1 MIKKVPKDNHQV
13 QKSKQK
19 KKEHQK
25 ANRSILEYLVLR
37 QKDSQLNNENKILG
51 SYATTGLGGTDHG
64 GFGFGFVPKDDSQSF
79 DEAENLI
86 LEEIKKVK
94 SGDFSDDLIRSVK
107 LNMSM
112 DHETRMESVDGRTW
126 LIMSTIL
133 DNMPW
138 EDVKN
143 YPNRVNAV
151 TKDDVVE
158 IANKYFTDNYLMV
171 RSDKGD
177 NKKVKLENLN
187 IIEEGNFI
195 SFRLKIQNEAI
206 RILGCCAPSS
216 GDDPKYF

>member
-1 MIKKVPKDNHQV
+1 
-13 QKSKQK
+13 
-19 KKEHQK
+19 
-25 ANRSILEYLVLR
+25 
-37 QKDSQLNNENKILG
+37 
-51 SYATTGLGGTDHG
+51 
-64 GFGFGFVPKDDSQSF
+64 
-79 DEAENLI
+79 
-86 LEEIKKVK
+86 
-94 SGDFSDDLIRSVK
+94 
-107 LNMSM
+107 M

-177 NKKVKLENLN
+177 NKKVKLEKPPFKPVEPKNTEASSEYASMLDR
-187 IIEEGNFI
+187 IKPKKIEPRFVDFKKDVKRKDI
-195 SFRLKIQNEAI
+195 
-206 RILGCCAPSS
+206 GCLLYTSPSPR
-216 GDDPKYF
+216 D

>member
-1 MIKKVPKDNHQV
+1 
-13 QKSKQK
+13 
-19 KKEHQK
+19 
-25 ANRSILEYLVLR
+25 
-37 QKDSQLNNENKILG
+37 
-51 SYATTGLGGTDHG
+51 
-64 GFGFGFVPKDDSQSF
+64 
-79 DEAENLI
+79 
-86 LEEIKKVK
+86 
-94 SGDFSDDLIRSVK
+94 
-107 LNMSM
+107 MSM

-177 NKKVKLENLN
+177 NKKVKLGKPPFKPVEPKNT
-187 IIEEGNFI
+187 
-195 SFRLKIQNEAI
+195 EAI
-206 RILGCCAPSS
+206 SEYAYMLDKIKPKKIEPGLLIL
-216 GDDPKYF
+216 KRMLKEKI